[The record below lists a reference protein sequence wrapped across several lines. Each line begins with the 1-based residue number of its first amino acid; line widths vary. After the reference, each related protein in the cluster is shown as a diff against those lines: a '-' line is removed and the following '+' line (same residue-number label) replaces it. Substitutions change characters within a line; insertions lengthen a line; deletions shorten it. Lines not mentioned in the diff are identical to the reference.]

1 MYKKGSM
8 HISINSIGLLSVI
21 LIFMGLIL
29 AITSS
34 STPSSNTPSGFAA
47 FEQPPATPSAVP
59 KKATTPTDTINTVKN
74 VQDNNDNNIIHLPNT
89 IQIKTGKTSTINA
102 QVKNINSDTK
112 TNVRI
117 ELTECLDAG
126 TDITINQNPQT
137 ILGGEISNYILQISS
152 GNTNPGN
159 YECTVKAIS
168 SKYQILGIKKVTFIV
183 Q

>member
-1 MYKKGSM
+1 MHKKGSM
-8 HISINSIGLLSVI
+8 HISMNSIGLLSVI

-29 AITSS
+29 AVTSS
-34 STPSSNTPSGFAA
+34 STPSSYAPSGFAA
-47 FEQPPATPSAVP
+47 FEQPPAKPSPVP
-59 KKATTPTDTINTVKN
+59 EKATTPIDTVDTVKKI
-74 VQDNNDNNIIHLPNT
+74 QDNNNIINLPNK
-89 IQIKTGKTSTINA
+89 IQITTGKNSIINA

-112 TNVRI
+112 TDVSI
-117 ELTECLDAG
+117 ELTECLGTG

-137 ILGGEISNYILQISS
+137 IPGGEISNYILQISS
-152 GNTNPGN
+152 GNTDPGS